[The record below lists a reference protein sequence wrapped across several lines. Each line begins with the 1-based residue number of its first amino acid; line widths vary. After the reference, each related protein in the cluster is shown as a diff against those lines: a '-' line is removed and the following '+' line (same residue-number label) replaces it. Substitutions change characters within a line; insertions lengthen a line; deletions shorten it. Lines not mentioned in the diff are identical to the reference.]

1 MEVVIGA
8 ALCGIVVGIL
18 SGLLGV
24 GGGSMMVPIFRLGF
38 GLSALASTGTSL
50 FAMIFT
56 AAAGS
61 ITHVRNRTCLVP
73 LGLIAGVCGACT
85 SPLGV
90 RLANMSPAWLVM
102 LATGCVIAYSAS
114 TMLRK
119 GLAMPKSSATSAD
132 YGKASTSEAK
142 AAAESQATP
151 AAQAAAESQA
161 TPAAQA
167 AAEPVFLEPKDLTH
181 RHYIIGALAGLVAGV
196 AGGYVGLGGGFL
208 MVPIFVAGAG
218 LPMKQTSG
226 TSLFAVGILA
236 TTGAITQGIY
246 GNVEILAGLAMAAG
260 SIPGAVIGANYIK
273 RIPERTLRIMFGV
286 FLLAVSVLLVVN
298 EIIF

>member
-61 ITHVRNRTCLVP
+61 ITHVRNHTCLVP

-102 LATGCVIAYSAS
+102 LATGGVIAYSAS

-119 GLAMPKSSATSAD
+119 GLAMPKDGAAAGKKS
-132 YGKASTSEAK
+132 KASAPDGEASAEGQ
-142 AAAESQATP
+142 AAS
-151 AAQAAAESQA
+151 AAQAASA
-161 TPAAQA
+161 TK
-167 AAEPVFLEPKDLTH
+167 AAEPAFLTPQDLTR
-181 RHYIIGALAGLVAGV
+181 RHYIIGAIAGLAAGV

-236 TTGAITQGIY
+236 TTGAITQAVY
-246 GNVEILAGLAMAAG
+246 GNVEVLAGLAMAAG
-260 SIPGAVIGANYIK
+260 SIPGAIVGANYIR
-273 RIPERTLRIMFGV
+273 RIPERTLRLMFGA
-286 FLLAVSVLLVVN
+286 FLLLISILLVVN
-298 EIIF
+298 EILF

>member
-61 ITHVRNRTCLVP
+61 ITHVRNHTCLVP

-102 LATGCVIAYSAS
+102 LATGGVIAYSAS

-119 GLAMPKSSATSAD
+119 GLAMPKDGAAAGKKS
-132 YGKASTSEAK
+132 KASAPDGEASAEGQ
-142 AAAESQATP
+142 AAS
-151 AAQAAAESQA
+151 AAQAVS
-161 TPAAQA
+161 TAQA
-167 AAEPVFLEPKDLTH
+167 APATKAAEPAFLTPQDLTR
-181 RHYIIGALAGLVAGV
+181 RHYIIGAIAGLAAGV

-236 TTGAITQGIY
+236 TTGAITQAVY

-260 SIPGAVIGANYIK
+260 SIPGAIIGANYIR
-273 RIPERTLRIMFGV
+273 RIPERTLRLMFGA
-286 FLLAVSVLLVVN
+286 FLLLISVLLVVN
-298 EIIF
+298 EILF

>member
-1 MEVVIGA
+1 MELVIGA

-119 GLAMPKSSATSAD
+119 GLAMPKDGAAAGKKS
-132 YGKASTSEAK
+132 KASAPDGEASAEGQ
-142 AAAESQATP
+142 AAS
-151 AAQAAAESQA
+151 AAQAVS
-161 TPAAQA
+161 TAQA
-167 AAEPVFLEPKDLTH
+167 APATKAAEPAFLTPQDLTR
-181 RHYIIGALAGLVAGV
+181 RHYIIGAIAGLAAGV

-236 TTGAITQGIY
+236 TTGAITQAVY
-246 GNVEILAGLAMAAG
+246 GNVEVLAGLAMAAG
-260 SIPGAVIGANYIK
+260 SIPGAIVGANYIR
-273 RIPERTLRIMFGV
+273 RIPERTLRLMFGA
-286 FLLAVSVLLVVN
+286 FLLLISVLLVVN
-298 EIIF
+298 EILF

>member
-61 ITHVRNRTCLVP
+61 ITHVRNHTCLVP

-102 LATGCVIAYSAS
+102 LATGGVIAYSAS

-119 GLAMPKSSATSAD
+119 GLAMPKDGSVVAAT
-132 YGKASTSEAK
+132 K
-142 AAAESQATP
+142 AAESA
-151 AAQAAAESQA
+151 
-161 TPAAQA
+161 
-167 AAEPVFLEPKDLTH
+167 FLEPKDLTR
-181 RHYIIGALAGLVAGV
+181 RHYIIGAIAGLAAGV

-236 TTGAITQGIY
+236 TTGAITQAVY
-246 GNVEILAGLAMAAG
+246 GNVEVLAGLAMAAG
-260 SIPGAVIGANYIK
+260 SIPGAIIGANYIR
-273 RIPERTLRIMFGV
+273 RIPERTLRLLFGA
-286 FLLAVSVLLVVN
+286 FLLFISVLLVVN
-298 EIIF
+298 EILF